1 MQRGINMGLQVDPKE
16 LKKRQFFL
24 EGNIPKAVLSVCLP
38 MALFQLINELFRVFD
53 LVITS
58 QINPE
63 SVSAV
68 SFFNQLNNSIVSVG
82 TGLSHRCRHSNCGFV
97 WSWGV

>member
-1 MQRGINMGLQVDPKE
+1 MGLQVDPKE

-68 SFFNQLNNSIVSVG
+68 RFSTSLTTPSSRWGPAFPSVQ
-82 TGLSHRCRHSNCGFV
+82 GF
-97 WSWGV
+97 

>member
-24 EGNIPKAVLSVCLP
+24 EGNILKAVLSVCLP

-82 TGLSHRCRHSNCGFV
+82 TGLSIGAGF
-97 WSWGV
+97 

>member
-16 LKKRQFFL
+16 LKKRQFCL
-24 EGNIPKAVLSVCLP
+24 EGNILKAVLSVCLP

-63 SVSAV
+63 SV
-68 SFFNQLNNSIVSVG
+68 
-82 TGLSHRCRHSNCGFV
+82 
-97 WSWGV
+97 

>member
-1 MQRGINMGLQVDPKE
+1 MGLQVDPKE

-58 QINPE
+58 TLQN
-63 SVSAV
+63 
-68 SFFNQLNNSIVSVG
+68 
-82 TGLSHRCRHSNCGFV
+82 
-97 WSWGV
+97 